1 MKRLLVILTLASCE
15 TQDPNA
21 VQSQQLGNRIINT
34 YVIDGCEYIGELGGD
49 NRNDI
54 LAHKGNCK
62 NPVHERPTKETN
74 SRSHE

>member
-1 MKRLLVILTLASCE
+1 MKKLLVILTLTAASCE

-21 VQSQQLGNRIINT
+21 VHSQQLGSRIINT

-62 NPVHERPTKETN
+62 NQIHDIQTN
-74 SRSHE
+74 